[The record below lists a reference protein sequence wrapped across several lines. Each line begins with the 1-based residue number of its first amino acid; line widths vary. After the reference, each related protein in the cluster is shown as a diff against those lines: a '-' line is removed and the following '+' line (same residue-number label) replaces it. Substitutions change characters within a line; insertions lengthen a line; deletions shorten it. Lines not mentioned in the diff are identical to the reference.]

1 MRIFIKR
8 SLIALAI
15 ISMIFVVD
23 SLAQKKSKSKPAASK
38 SASIATSTS
47 TPYTIKS
54 GIVTYKSS
62 VMGMA
67 QDYTLYFD
75 DFGKKECKYV
85 YMKLEMFGQVSET
98 SSSEINKDG
107 YVYKIDWQKK
117 TGTKT
122 KSYSALGAAAG
133 MPDPKTLTDDMRN
146 KYQYK
151 DLGKQEI
158 MGKECQG
165 VSMVFGGMKMEAWVW
180 NNIALRIYSYTKDGS
195 VMMEINAVKFEENV
209 SIPADK
215 FEIPSD
221 IVITEG

>member
-1 MRIFIKR
+1 MKMFLKR
-8 SLIALAI
+8 GLIALAV
-15 ISMIFVVD
+15 ISMIFVAD
-23 SLAQKKSKSKPAASK
+23 SLAQNKSKSKPAANQ
-38 SASIATSTS
+38 SASTATNAT

-75 DFGKKECKYV
+75 DFGKKECKYI

-107 YVYKIDWQKK
+107 YIYKIDWQKK

-133 MPDPKTLTDDMRN
+133 MPDPKTLTDDLRN

-151 DLGKQEI
+151 DLGKKEI

-165 VSMVFGGMKMEAWVW
+165 VSMVFAGMKMEAWVW

-195 VMMEINAVKFEENV
+195 LMMEINAVKIEENV

-215 FEIPSD
+215 FEIPAD